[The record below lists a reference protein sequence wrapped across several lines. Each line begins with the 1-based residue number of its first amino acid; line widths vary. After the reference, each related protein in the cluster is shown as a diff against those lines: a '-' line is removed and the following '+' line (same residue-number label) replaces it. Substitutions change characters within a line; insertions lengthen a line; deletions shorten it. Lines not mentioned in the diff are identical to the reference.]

1 MIALRDEDNLNKYR
15 KDYEYFVN
23 KAQDKFE
30 IENYKEA
37 IVDYNIALELQPM
50 EIYLVYTMRG
60 NAKRSSDDLDEIQQK
75 HNNHRNKKLGIS
87 NFL

>member
-37 IVDYNIALELQPM
+37 IVDYNIALEL
-50 EIYLVYTMRG
+50 
-60 NAKRSSDDLDEIQQK
+60 
-75 HNNHRNKKLGIS
+75 
-87 NFL
+87 